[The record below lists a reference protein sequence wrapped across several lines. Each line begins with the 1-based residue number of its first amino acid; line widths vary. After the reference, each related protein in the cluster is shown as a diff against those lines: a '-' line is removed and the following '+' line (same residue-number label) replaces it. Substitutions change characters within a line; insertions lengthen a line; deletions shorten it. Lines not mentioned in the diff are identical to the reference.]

1 MGGCG
6 GKGSKM
12 HHVMLAGIE
21 KAGKTFFLYSRL
33 KQFIT
38 ASTKIRT
45 RSTECKYFLRN
56 YILIHSIIAFNYEE
70 VDLGSSTVAIWDLPG
85 RENLRMLW
93 PNFYRNI
100 DFSGL
105 IYLINY
111 DNKDTLAEAVK
122 VMHDLL
128 SEEELSDVLVLVV
141 LNCAKK
147 DFDEFN
153 KGEKTNIEEVQENTA
168 DVSED
173 PKNKLLVDQIK
184 KDIYFDLLKQNK
196 DMYVLDI
203 YDEKVTP
210 NDHVKTRNFFKQ
222 FILKFE

>member
-1 MGGCG
+1 
-6 GKGSKM
+6 
-12 HHVMLAGIE
+12 
-21 KAGKTFFLYSRL
+21 
-33 KQFIT
+33 
-38 ASTKIRT
+38 
-45 RSTECKYFLRN
+45 
-56 YILIHSIIAFNYEE
+56 
-70 VDLGSSTVAIWDLPG
+70 
-85 RENLRMLW
+85 MLW

-111 DNKDTLAEAVK
+111 DNKDTLSEAVK

-168 DVSED
+168 DISED
-173 PKNKLLVDQIK
+173 PKNKLLTDQIK

-196 DMYVLDI
+196 DLYVLDI